1 MTEVSD
7 YVPMVIA
14 AIKKIKPANPDGL
27 HRSTIASYIVGHLNT
42 DTNKAQKRK
51 QLLFRRVEKQLSLA
65 FKTATADGKIIK
77 TGVGIR
83 AYYKMAP
90 KK

>member
-27 HRSTIASYIVGHLNT
+27 HRSTIANYKVDHLNT
-42 DTNKAQKRK
+42 DGNKGRKRK
-51 QLLFRRVEKQLSLA
+51 TLTKTAQKQLSLA
-65 FKTATADGKIIK
+65 LKTATADGKIIK
-77 TGVGIR
+77 TGVGIL